1 MISDP
6 GAVLLVSCYEL
17 GHQPLATS
25 QAAAFLRRAGL
36 QPTQLDLAQGV
47 LTPAAARGA
56 EVIVFSVPMHT
67 ALRVGVEAATL
78 AKRLNPGVQ
87 VGFFGHYAW
96 LNRQYLLDGVADW
109 VLAGE
114 SEEAL
119 VERLSTGRIQADAPV
134 LRRLDFPVPSR
145 EGLPSL
151 DHYVMM
157 EHGERRVAAGY
168 VEGSRGC
175 LHLCRH
181 CPIPPVYE
189 GRFFAIPVETV
200 LADIRALVAAGAG
213 HITFGDPDFL
223 NGPGHARKLAQALH
237 REFPDVTFD
246 FTAKVEHLLKHRVL
260 LPELVQAGALFVVS
274 AVESLSDTVLG
285 HLEKGHTRSDVF
297 EALRLTRE
305 VGLALRPS
313 LVAFTPWT
321 TLDDYVELVEFVG
334 DQGLTRHID
343 PIQLTIRLLIP
354 PGSGLLERDAV
365 RPFLGPLEPAR
376 LGYSWTHP
384 DPQMD
389 ALYTIV
395 TKVMEQGNH
404 EGADPEAIV
413 ERIRAQAVTIRDGR
427 PASPRPTTP
436 SVTPVPRLTEAWF
449 CCAEPAPEQL
459 VTLR

>member
-36 QPTQLDLAQGV
+36 QPAQLDLAQGA
-47 LTPAAARGA
+47 LTAVAARGA

-67 ALRVGVEAATL
+67 ALRIGVDAATV

-114 SEEAL
+114 GEEAL
-119 VERLSTGRIQADAPV
+119 VEQVTGRTKADAPV
-134 LRRLDFPVPSR
+134 LRRLDFPVPYR
-145 EGLPSL
+145 EDLPSL

-157 EHGERRVAAGY
+157 EHGDRRVAAGY

-175 LHLCRH
+175 LHLCCH

-189 GRFFAIPVETV
+189 GRFFAVPVETV
-200 LADIRALVAAGAG
+200 LADIRAQVAAGAG

-237 REFPDVTFD
+237 REFPGVTFD
-246 FTAKVEHLLKHRVL
+246 FTAKVEHLLKHRAL

-274 AVESLSDTVLG
+274 AVESLSDSVLG
-285 HLEKGHTRSDVF
+285 HLEKGHTRADVF
-297 EALRLTRE
+297 EALRLSRD
-305 VGLALRPS
+305 VGLTLRPS

-321 TLDDYVELVEFVG
+321 TLDDYVDLVEFVG
-334 DQGLTRHID
+334 DQGLSRNID

-354 PGSGLLERDAV
+354 PGSGLLERDAI

-384 DPQMD
+384 DPRMD
-389 ALYTIV
+389 ALFTIV
-395 TKVMEQGNH
+395 TKVMEQGNS
-404 EGADPEAIV
+404 EGADPEVIV

-427 PASPRPTTP
+427 PVSPRPTTP
-436 SVTPVPRLTEAWF
+436 SAIRVPRLTESWF